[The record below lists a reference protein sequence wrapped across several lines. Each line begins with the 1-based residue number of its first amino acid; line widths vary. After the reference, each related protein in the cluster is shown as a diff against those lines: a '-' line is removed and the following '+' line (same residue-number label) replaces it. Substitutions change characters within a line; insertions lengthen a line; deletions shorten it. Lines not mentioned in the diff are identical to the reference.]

1 MKKNKQIMLS
11 VVFGISSISYT
22 FAQTP
27 SLNEAKHLNTPIKS
41 LRWALKN
48 SESKS
53 YNITDSR
60 IKELFLVNT
69 TDLYSE
75 VRSKDELYNIATDVE
90 RRLFTDAEEAWN
102 QFLMSQNRI
111 PGSINFFLE
120 LKKQLGYEKA
130 TSIDKPDQYILLQR
144 TLSGVDED
152 IYNGAKDKIPGVALR
167 AKYALAAQL
176 MRNAKKVTAADQWTE
191 NGIYPQ
197 AIDHLVKYNQPITSE
212 DLDALKDYLSF
223 SLSQSNY
230 RYNVESI
237 PSQYQLVRL
246 AVAYRNDQGFF
257 EVVCT
262 KEGKHLYDQSYVSR
276 YCLSDMSN
284 KQLMD
289 RWFPEQLKID
299 HRKLTESNQPPTLG
313 QKLLEFV
320 GVFFALDGL
329 GAAFFDVFEALEAT
343 ELAEAGIVEREE
355 LSVLESEADAEEALA
370 AEEYQRQFCRI

>member
-1 MKKNKQIMLS
+1 MKINKRKILS
-11 VVFGISSISYT
+11 IVFGLSSISYS

-27 SLNEAKHLNTPIKS
+27 SLNEAKLLNTPIKS

-48 SESKS
+48 SEVKS

-60 IKELFLVNT
+60 IKELFLVNPK
-69 TDLYSE
+69 DLYSE

-90 RRLFTDAEEAWN
+90 RTLFNDAEEAWN

-111 PGSINFFLE
+111 PGSINFFLK

-130 TSIDKPDQYILLQR
+130 TSIGKPDQFILLQR

-176 MRNAKKVTAADQWTE
+176 MRDAKKETVTEQWTE
-191 NGIYPQ
+191 NGIYPK

-223 SLSQSNY
+223 SLNQSSY
-230 RYNVESI
+230 RYNIEQLAA
-237 PSQYQLVRL
+237 QYRLVRL

-257 EVVCT
+257 DVVCT

-276 YCLSDMSN
+276 YCLSDMTN

-289 RWFPEQLKID
+289 RWFPQQLKID
-299 HRKLTESNQPPTLG
+299 HRKLTESDQKPSFG

-329 GAAFFDVFEALEAT
+329 GAAFFDAFEALEAT

-370 AEEYQRQFCRI
+370 AEEYQSQFCRI